1 MSASGS
7 VLNARDLLALAGT
20 RLSVRTTTGRFCAGG
35 RDRGVLKV
43 SGESLALLFLLVLS
57 FGERVDVIRVR
68 RQPTK
73 RAFNSATVVCALRS
87 FSRSCLKAT
96 SAHRALH

>member
-1 MSASGS
+1 MLPLLKSASGS
-7 VLNARDLLALAGT
+7 VLNARDLLAPAA
-20 RLSVRTTTGRFCAGG
+20 VRTTTGRFCAGG
-35 RDRGVLKV
+35 RDRGVLDV

-87 FSRSCLKAT
+87 FSRS
-96 SAHRALH
+96 